1 MGWATDFL
9 FYSLNLITSE
19 CTIANFKTLLE
30 GDGPTTGKHRIAGLT
45 QARLR
50 EPALQEAPRTEKGLI
65 LAETTGSPSCLMP
78 PSPGEKDEG

>member
-19 CTIANFKTLLE
+19 CTIANFKTLPE

-50 EPALQEAPRTEKGLI
+50 EPALQEDPKTERGPFL
-65 LAETTGSPSCLMP
+65 
-78 PSPGEKDEG
+78 